1 MKIGSSQATAPAR
14 ELRET
19 APRLRRYKNVTTRH
33 APSELRAATL
43 PRAVEGD
50 PNGKENQS
58 EIEPEALPP
67 YIEEVVP
74 ELLPAR
80 DVAVGVDLGQP
91 RQPRGHP
98 VALLVAEDPLDRH
111 DLAPAVDLDLLRPE
125 SPRTDEAHVAS
136 EDAPELGQ
144 LVHGRR
150 PEPPP
155 HRCDPRVGVARLE
168 RAEPPVGV
176 RDHRPELQALEAPAV
191 LAHPLLEVEEAA
203 PIIQL
208 DEQRDQRPDR
218 RRVHEGHSRKEKI
231 EDPLGPPRARRQGTR
246 SNRRAVVAPPER
258 RADPR
263 LQRLQQVALIASEA
277 VGYPEHHDLA

>member
-1 MKIGSSQATAPAR
+1 MKTWSPQATAQAR

-19 APRLRRYKNVTTRH
+19 APRLRRHDNATTWH
-33 APSELRAATL
+33 APSELRAATS
-43 PRAVEGD
+43 PRAGEGD

-58 EIEPEALPP
+58 EIEPEALLPD
-67 YIEEVVP
+67 IDEVVP

-98 VALLVAEDPLDRH
+98 VALLVAGDPLDRH
-111 DLAPAVDLDLLRPE
+111 DLVPAVDLDLLRPE
-125 SPRTDEAHVAS
+125 SPRTDEAHVAA

-155 HRCDPRVGVARLE
+155 HGCDPRVGVARLE

-191 LAHPLLEVEEAA
+191 LAHPLLDVEDAA
-203 PIIQL
+203 PIIHL

-218 RRVHEGHSRKEKI
+218 RRGHEGHSREEKI
-231 EDPLGPPRARRQGTR
+231 EDALGPPRARRQRTR
-246 SNRRAVVAPPER
+246 SNRRAVVAPLEQ

-263 LQRLQQVALIASEA
+263 LQRL
-277 VGYPEHHDLA
+277 P